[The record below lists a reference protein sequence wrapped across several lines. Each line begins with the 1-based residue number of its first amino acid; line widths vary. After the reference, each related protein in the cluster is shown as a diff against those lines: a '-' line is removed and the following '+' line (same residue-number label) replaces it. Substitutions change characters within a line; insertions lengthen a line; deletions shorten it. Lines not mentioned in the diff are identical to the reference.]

1 MEWTLASAS
10 GNVFAYAWAGQAP
23 SGFDGPAVA
32 RKLCPRG
39 TGLGL
44 DGIFLLHEPEADGI
58 WPMDHWDADGA
69 FTFCSNGTRAALA
82 VPGSPGGA
90 ALGVRSSGERVE
102 LSREEGLIGL
112 RMPEGPDCRLSEP
125 PLDLVEPAVCGWI
138 GNPQLVL
145 EVPSVIR
152 VDLPVVA
159 PPLRFDPAFGGGTNV
174 NVVEVL
180 KEGEA
185 RVRSWERGVEGETLC
200 CGTGCAVAGAW
211 LAQRSGCHGWL
222 LHTASPDPV
231 RVTVGRIHLG
241 AWEDLWLWGPVRRL
255 GIVIPDPSLGLE

>member
-1 MEWTLASAS
+1 MQWTLASAS
-10 GNVFAYAWAGQAP
+10 GNVFAYAWTRELPPA
-23 SGFDGPAVA
+23 FDGAAAA

-44 DGIFLLHEPEADGI
+44 DGIFLLDEPGGDGI
-58 WPMDHWDADGA
+58 WSMDHWDSDGSHS
-69 FTFCSNGTRAALA
+69 FCSNGTRAALA
-82 VPGSPGGA
+82 VAGAPPGE
-90 ALGVRSSGERVE
+90 ALQVRSSGERVHLRRGE
-102 LSREEGLIGL
+102 AGIGL
-112 RMPEGPDCRLSEP
+112 RMPEGPACRLSEVP
-125 PLDLVEPAVCGWI
+125 IELLEPAACGWI

-145 EVPSVIR
+145 EVPAVGR
-152 VDLPVVA
+152 VDLPVLA
-159 PPLRFDPAFGGGTNV
+159 PPLRFDPAFPGGTNV

-185 RVRSWERGVEGETLC
+185 RIRSWERGVEGETLC

-211 LAQRSGCHGWL
+211 LAERSGCLQWL

-231 RVTVGRIHLG
+231 RITVGRIHLG

-255 GIVIPDPSLGLE
+255 GTVTPDPSLGLE